1 MVQKTDIK
9 TLRNIGIMAH
19 IDAGKTTTTER
30 ILFYTGKTHR
40 MGEVD
45 EGAAVMDW
53 MEQEKERGIT
63 ITSAATTCF
72 WRNHRI
78 NIIDTPGHVD
88 FTAEVERS
96 LRVLD
101 GAVGVFCAVGGV
113 EPQSETVWRQ
123 ADQYHIPRIA
133 FINKMDRLGANFD
146 RAVQMMRDKLKAN
159 PVLLAFPYGEGD
171 NFSGIINLLD
181 MTCRIYDE
189 DSLGAEFEDV
199 PIPEDALERANAER
213 EKLVEAI
220 SEQDDK
226 LIEKFLNGEEITLD
240 EINAALRKATIK
252 CDVVPVLCGASLK
265 NKGVQFLLDAIV
277 DYLPAPS
284 DLPPVIGHH
293 PDSGKE
299 ESRAPRDNDPFAALA
314 FKVMSDTYVG
324 RLTYIRV
331 YSGTISA
338 GQTALDISSG
348 KKERFGR
355 LLSMHANK
363 TEDLKTASAGDIV
376 AVVGLRFATTG
387 STLTDMKH
395 PVLLEKIKFP
405 EPVIWV
411 AIEPKTKADQ
421 DKLSDALQRLADE
434 DPTFQV
440 KVDEDTGQTVIAGM
454 GELHLEVLVGRLTR
468 EFKVAANIGKPQ
480 VAYKETI
487 TTSAEVTGKF
497 IKQLGGKGHYGHVV
511 MRFEPLD
518 EDDVDFEFVNESKGN
533 EIPPE
538 FVKHVEKGVRG
549 AMESGVLAG
558 YPTIGIKATLLSG
571 SYHEVDSSDVAFKI
585 AGSNAYQEAARKANP
600 VLLEPFM
607 RVEIVSPP
615 EFIGEI
621 MGDLRSRRGKVT
633 GNDVRGDLRVVQA
646 EVPLSEMFGYATKL
660 RNLSQGRAVYTM
672 EFSHYDQKQQQ
683 AADSTATY

>member
-1 MVQKTDIK
+1 MVHKTDIK

-72 WRNHRI
+72 WRDHRI

-101 GAVGVFCAVGGV
+101 GAIGIFCAVGGV

-123 ADQYHIPRIA
+123 ADQYHIPRMA
-133 FINKMDRLGANFD
+133 FINKMDRLGADFD
-146 RAVQMMRDKLKAN
+146 RAVRMMRDKLKTN
-159 PVLLAFPYGEGD
+159 PVLLSLPYGEGD
-171 NFSGIINLLD
+171 SFKGIINLLE

-189 DSLGAEFEDV
+189 DSLGARFEDV
-199 PIPEDALERANAER
+199 DIPEDALERAKKER
-213 EKLVEAI
+213 EKLLEAV

-226 LIEKFLNGEEITLD
+226 LIAKFIEGEEITLE
-240 EINAALRKATIK
+240 EIKSALRKATIA

-265 NKGVQFLLDAIV
+265 NKGVQFLLDSIV

-284 DLPPVIGHH
+284 DLPPVVGLH

-299 ESRAPRDNDPFAALA
+299 ETRAPEDEEPFSALA

-331 YSGTISA
+331 YSGEISA
-338 GQTALDISSG
+338 GQTALEISSG

-387 STLTDMKH
+387 STLTDLKH
-395 PVLLEKIKFP
+395 PIILERIRFP

-421 DKLSDALQRLADE
+421 DKLADALQRLADE

-440 KVDEDTGQTVIAGM
+440 KIDEDTGQTVIAGM
-454 GELHLEVLVGRLTR
+454 GELHLEVLVGRLMR
-468 EFKVAANIGKPQ
+468 EFKVGANVGKPQ

-487 TTSAEVTGKF
+487 TRPAVATGKF
-497 IKQLGGKGHYGHVV
+497 IKQLGGKGHYGHVE
-511 MRFEPLD
+511 MRFDPLGD
-518 EDDVDFEFVNESKGN
+518 EDQDFEFVNKSKQN
-533 EIPPE
+533 EVPSE
-538 FVKHVEKGVRG
+538 FVKHVEKGVRD
-549 AMESGVLAG
+549 AMESGILAG
-558 YPTIGIKATLLSG
+558 YPTIRVKATLLSG
-571 SYHEVDSSDVAFKI
+571 SYHEVDSSEVAFKI
-585 AGSNAYQEAARKANP
+585 AGSNAYNEAARKANP

-607 RVEIVSPP
+607 KVEIVGPA

-633 GNDVRGDLRVVQA
+633 GNDIRGDLRVIQA
-646 EVPLSEMFGYATKL
+646 EVPLSEMFGYAT
-660 RNLSQGRAVYTM
+660 RVRSLSQGRAVYSM
-672 EFSHYDQKQQQ
+672 EFSHFDKMQQQ
-683 AADSTATY
+683 AADRAATR